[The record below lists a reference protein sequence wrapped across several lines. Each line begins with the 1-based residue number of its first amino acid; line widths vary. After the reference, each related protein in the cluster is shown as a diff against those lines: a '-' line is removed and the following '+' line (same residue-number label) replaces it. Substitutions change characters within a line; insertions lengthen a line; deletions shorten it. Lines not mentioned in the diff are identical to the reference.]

1 MWNNWGAK
9 ELSDFRYT
17 FCPREKFSQAR
28 LLCWPS
34 CLFGLLS
41 EKACSI
47 WWGSVSAKVDN
58 LFCNSEQLCSAF
70 PKFQALPFRWFQLDS
85 FWAITPMWAGLEECG
100 AKPHGPGQEWRLLA
114 DDILSPA
121 NAFVIKCN
129 LRTASIAWQVRAWP
143 WQISFTDAAVWIFL
157 ISSPYSQSILL
168 GRDPWNPAMRWKL
181 PI

>member
-34 CLFGLLS
+34 FLLAS
-41 EKACSI
+41 FTKVCSI
-47 WWGSVSAKVDN
+47 WRSSPSAKVDN
-58 LFCNSEQLCSAF
+58 LFCNSEQLCAAF
-70 PKFQALPFRWFQLDS
+70 PKFQALPFHWFQLDS
-85 FWAITPMWAGLEECG
+85 FWAITPMWAGLGECG

-114 DDILSPA
+114 DDTLSLA
-121 NAFVIKCN
+121 NAFVIKFN
-129 LRTASIAWQVRAWP
+129 SRTSGAAWQVRAGP
-143 WQISFTDAAVWIFL
+143 LQISFTDTAAWIFL
-157 ISSPYSQSILL
+157 ISSPYSQSVLP
-168 GRDPWNPAMRWKL
+168 GRDPWNSAMRWKI